1 MADTKST
8 TASTSS
14 TTDDI
19 FNKLAISDLIR
30 LGYTYAVFIFVAII
44 LIKFQTLAYP
54 HVLVMTVL
62 YIIFTLIAEILW
74 LYAFVKRNRS
84 DAGKNS
90 AARDTFHTVLNNIL
104 PFLVLIF
111 GYVTLIDGFRN
122 DHFASD
128 GQHIE
133 FYIRGISSV
142 VFLIGYMYLFY
153 ELISQLDTAKATL
166 NTPVNDTWTT
176 DHPDNKATKYDNI
189 IDLLYNLFQPITIMI
204 IAALMYFTIRASSTT
219 ATAATTV

>member
-1 MADTKST
+1 
-8 TASTSS
+8 
-14 TTDDI
+14 
-19 FNKLAISDLIR
+19 
-30 LGYTYAVFIFVAII
+30 
-44 LIKFQTLAYP
+44 
-54 HVLVMTVL
+54 MTVL

>member
-1 MADTKST
+1 MPEN
-8 TASTSS
+8 STSTS
-14 TTDDI
+14 TSTDDI

-44 LIKFQTLAYP
+44 LSKFQTLAHP

-74 LYAFVKRNRS
+74 LYAFVKRNRT
-84 DAGKNS
+84 DVGKNS
-90 AARDTFHTVLNNIL
+90 PARDTFHNVLNNIL

-111 GYVTLIDGFRN
+111 GYVILIDAFRT

-133 FYIRGISSV
+133 FYIRAISSI

-153 ELISQLDTAKATL
+153 ELVSQLNTVKSNL
-166 NTPVNDTWTT
+166 NGPVNDTWKT
-176 DHPDNKATKYDNI
+176 DNPDNNATKYDNI

-204 IAALMYFTIRASSTT
+204 IAALMYFTIRASSSTT
-219 ATAATTV
+219 AAPAATI

>member
-133 FYIRGISSV
+133 FYIRGISSI

-176 DHPDNKATKYDNI
+176 DHPNNKATKYDNI

-219 ATAATTV
+219 AAATV

>member
-153 ELISQLDTAKATL
+153 ELVSQLDTAKATL

-176 DHPDNKATKYDNI
+176 DHPNNKATKYDNI

-219 ATAATTV
+219 AAATV